1 MCAEK
6 YRSDGGR
13 VFLAGDSAHQTI
25 PTDGSGF
32 STGWGDGYDT
42 A

>member
-25 PTDGSGF
+25 PTGGSGF